1 MAHAVHAFEHLTDQ
15 TMTVREVHDR
25 YDVQDQAPTMPIVPS
40 VNVHLR
46 VTVIPRSGAEPVEGE
61 LVNIGA
67 DSMFVRAPI
76 KVSPGKMVH
85 LRFRML
91 AKRVCEARGQVVWQQ
106 DGGFGVVIEERNP
119 AMDSFLREAAKLTPN
134 LRQIYLA
141 DVLYP
146 RIDVAL

>member
-1 MAHAVHAFEHLTDQ
+1 MAQAVHVFEHLTEKS
-15 TMTVREVHDR
+15 VNVHDS
-25 YDVQDQAPTMPIVPS
+25 APTVPMVPS
-40 VNVHLR
+40 VTVHLR

-91 AKRVCEARGQVVWQQ
+91 ATRVCEARGQVVWQQ
-106 DGGFGVVIEERNP
+106 DGGFGVVIEERNA

-146 RIDVAL
+146 RIDVAF

>member
-1 MAHAVHAFEHLTDQ
+1 MPRAVQAFEPRPEQ
-15 TMTVREVHDR
+15 TITM
-25 YDVQDQAPTMPIVPS
+25 QDQVPTVPIVPS

-61 LVNIGA
+61 LVTISA

-76 KVSPGKMVH
+76 KVSPGKTVH

-91 AKRVCEARGQVVWQQ
+91 TKRVCEASGQVVWHQ
-106 DGGFGVVIEERNP
+106 DGGFGVVLEERNA
-119 AMDSFLREAAKLTPN
+119 AMDSFLREAAKLTPS
-134 LRQIYLA
+134 LRQIFLA

-146 RIDVAL
+146 RIDVAF

>member
-1 MAHAVHAFEHLTDQ
+1 MAQAVHAFEQLTEKSV
-15 TMTVREVHDR
+15 TVVTERSVT
-25 YDVQDQAPTMPIVPS
+25 VQDQARTVPIVPS

-61 LVNIGA
+61 LVTIGV

-76 KVSPGKMVH
+76 KVSPGKTVH

-91 AKRVCEARGQVVWQQ
+91 AKRLCEARGQVVWQQ
-106 DGGFGVVIEERNP
+106 DGGFGVVIEERNA

-146 RIDVAL
+146 RLDVAF

>member
-1 MAHAVHAFEHLTDQ
+1 MAQAVPAFELLTQQSIKDQ
-15 TMTVREVHDR
+15 TPTV
-25 YDVQDQAPTMPIVPS
+25 PIVPS

-76 KVSPGKMVH
+76 TVSPGKMVT

-91 AKRVCEARGQVVWQQ
+91 SKRVCEASGQVVWHQ
-106 DGGFGVVIEERNP
+106 DGGFGVVIEERNA

-146 RIDVAL
+146 RIDVAF

>member
-1 MAHAVHAFEHLTDQ
+1 MARAEHAFEHLSEKSVQ
-15 TMTVREVHDR
+15 A
-25 YDVQDQAPTMPIVPS
+25 QDQAATVPIVPS

-46 VTVIPRSGAEPVEGE
+46 ITVIPRSGAEPVEGE
-61 LVNIGA
+61 LVTIGA

-76 KVSPGKMVH
+76 KVSPGKMVY

-91 AKRVCEARGQVVWQQ
+91 AKRVCEASGQVVWQQ
-106 DGGFGVVIEERNP
+106 DGGFGVVIEERNA

-141 DVLYP
+141 EVLYP
-146 RIDVAL
+146 RIDVAF

>member
-1 MAHAVHAFEHLTDQ
+1 LEKTKMAQAVHAFEQLTEQ
-15 TMTVREVHDR
+15 SVN
-25 YDVQDQAPTMPIVPS
+25 VQDQAPTVPIIPS

-61 LVNIGA
+61 LVSIGA
-67 DSMFVRAPI
+67 ESMFVRAPI
-76 KVSPGKMVH
+76 KVSPGKIVH

-106 DGGFGVVIEERNP
+106 DGSFGVVLEERNA
-119 AMDSFLREAAKLTPN
+119 AMNSFLREAARLSPN

-141 DVLYP
+141 EVLYP
-146 RIDVAL
+146 RIDIAF